1 MTNID
6 AGSQRIRRLPDK
18 PIVGETYPNAGGI
31 YKVDRYDAERDLAW
45 VHRPKD
51 GWKCCTQ
58 RPRAVRCAG
67 SGYRVAVELQHRG
80 PVQC

>member
-18 PIVGETYPNAGGI
+18 PIVGETYPTPEAFTRWIGMMPSAIWHG
-31 YKVDRYDAERDLAW
+31 YTAE
-45 VHRPKD
+45 
-51 GWKCCTQ
+51 GWLEVLRTW
-58 RPRAVRCAG
+58 PRAVRCAG